1 MFKKISFFFIMLL
14 SVAVGQVNGQTKT
27 HWEVNSEGTGSLS
40 LKITGKLYI
49 DGEYIENENI
59 EIGVFDQDGICRGAK
74 LPAFRG
80 NTQEWIYQI
89 QVKGYEGL
97 NYTFRLFDHETEN
110 ELDYVYSGETIY
122 YESNGSIG
130 ALSDPYSISF
140 STPVTEF
147 TSPVDTEV
155 ILQESGKW
163 FSIDGTQLFEAPLE
177 RGAYIRDGKK
187 YIIIED

>member
-1 MFKKISFFFIMLL
+1 
-14 SVAVGQVNGQTKT
+14 
-27 HWEVNSEGTGSLS
+27 
-40 LKITGKLYI
+40 
-49 DGEYIENENI
+49 
-59 EIGVFDQDGICRGAK
+59 
-74 LPAFRG
+74 
-80 NTQEWIYQI
+80 
-89 QVKGYEGL
+89 
-97 NYTFRLFDHETEN
+97 
-110 ELDYVYSGETIY
+110 VYSGETIY